1 MATEQTQAA
10 EQQGQDETKKRGK
23 KKGNVT
29 AWILFSL
36 AAGIIVGII
45 CNYAIP
51 QGSRADQ
58 VLIEGVFYF
67 VGQGFIRLM
76 QMLVVPLVFCSIVMG
91 AASMSDPKMLGKVG
105 IGTIL
110 MYLLTTAL
118 AVIIALALAQ
128 VIDPGAGL
136 DLNSVDSSSYMSTVE
151 SAQDTIGDTT
161 LVGTLLNIIPT
172 NIVSAMADGT
182 MLQVIFFALILGF
195 ILGRLGSK
203 VATVNRFFAQFNAVM
218 MRMTSAVLKVAPLGI
233 FCLIARTFQNLG
245 VSGFLP
251 LLKLIGTVYLGL
263 AIQLFVVY
271 MLLLALGARLNPF
284 HFLRKMLPVMMFAFS
299 TSSSNATIPINM
311 ETLEKRIGVDPKVA
325 SFTIPLGAT
334 INMDGTAI
342 MQGVA
347 VIFAASAFN
356 INLDFNALVTVVV
369 TAVIA
374 SVGTAGVPGVG
385 TIMLT
390 MVFQTVGLPVEG
402 VAMIMGIDRILDMGR
417 TMINITGDAVVTT
430 VMARWV
436 GMLDKRV
443 FDDKTTAAVDISA
456 EPAEFDEPTDY
467 DEYAEHGEPVEF
479 GQSGDP
485 DKFDKVEEVHRVR
498 R

>member
-51 QGSRADQ
+51 QGSQADQ

-136 DLNSVDSSSYMSTVE
+136 DLDSVDSSSYMSTVE

-245 VSGFLP
+245 ISGFLP

-443 FDDKTTAAVDISA
+443 FDDRTTAAVDISV

>member
-51 QGSRADQ
+51 QGSQADQ

-136 DLNSVDSSSYMSTVE
+136 DLDSVDSSSYMSTVE

-245 VSGFLP
+245 ISGFLP

-311 ETLEKRIGVDPKVA
+311 ETLERRIGVDPKVA